1 MAYRARN
8 IMIAVAL
15 AAVAALLTSFYVTSY
30 KRHVQRGEDHVTVLV
45 AKKDITEGMTGA
57 EASGA
62 LSPLEVPRRS
72 VVPGAISSSDQ
83 LNGLVATQ
91 PTLEGEQV
99 TTRRFSPVSEKGVR
113 GDLKGNLRAVQ
124 VQGDLNQTLAG
135 TLKDGDHVDLLATF
149 KYHKAGLSSG
159 DTFYASRVV
168 LRDLKVLKAPDGPP
182 VGTKLT
188 SGLNNDYSV
197 MLAVTDQQAQK
208 LLFTMTQTGG
218 SSGSGNGVG
227 WSLQLRPVVH
237 AADSPESVTT
247 LDTVLRDGLGQ
258 SQLKRYSGSF
268 GGGQ

>member
-8 IMIAVAL
+8 ILIAVAL

-45 AKKDITEGMTGA
+45 AKHDIAEGT
-57 EASGA
+57 SGA
-62 LSPLEVPRRS
+62 DAASMLSPLEVPRRS
-72 VVPGAISSSDQ
+72 VVPGAISSADQ
-83 LNGLVATQ
+83 ITNLVATK

-99 TTRRFSPVSEKGVR
+99 TMRRFSPVAER
-113 GDLKGNLRAVQ
+113 GIRADLKGNVRAFQ
-124 VQGDLNQTLAG
+124 VSGDLNQTLAG
-135 TLKDGDHVDLLATF
+135 TLHDGDRVDVVATF
-149 KYHKAGLSSG
+149 KYHKSGSDSG

-182 VGTKLT
+182 VGSKLT
-188 SGLNNDYSV
+188 SGVQNDFSV

-208 LLFTMTQTGG
+208 LLFVMTQTGG
-218 SSGSGNGVG
+218 NAGTGAG
-227 WSLQLRPVVH
+227 WALELRPVLH

-247 LDTVLRDGLGQ
+247 LDTVLRDGLGAA
-258 SQLKRYSGSF
+258 QLRRYSGSF

>member
-8 IMIAVAL
+8 ILIAVAL

-45 AKKDITEGMTGA
+45 AKKDIAEGTTGA
-57 EASGA
+57 EASRL
-62 LSPLEVPRRS
+62 LSPLQVPRRS
-72 VVPGAISSSDQ
+72 VVPGAISSADQ
-83 LNGLVATQ
+83 IANLVATK

-99 TTRRFSPVSEKGVR
+99 TTRRFNPVAER
-113 GDLKGNLRAVQ
+113 GIRADLKGNVRAVQ
-124 VQGDLNQTLAG
+124 VQGDVNQTLAG
-135 TLKDGDHVDLLATF
+135 TLRDGDRVDIVATF
-149 KYHKAGLSSG
+149 KYHQAGGSSG

-168 LRDLKVLKAPDGPP
+168 LRDLKVLKAPNGPP

-188 SGLNNDYSV
+188 NGLQDSFSV
-197 MLAVTDQQAQK
+197 MLAVTDQQSQK
-208 LLFTMTQTGG
+208 LLFVMTQTGG
-218 SSGSGNGVG
+218 GAGNGTG

-247 LDTVLRDGLGQ
+247 LDTVLRDGLGAA
-258 SQLKRYSGSF
+258 QLKRYSGSF

>member
-8 IMIAVAL
+8 ILIAVAL

-45 AKKDITEGMTGA
+45 AKKDISEGMTAA
-57 EASGA
+57 EVSGM
-62 LSPLEVPRRS
+62 LSSLEVPRRS

-83 LNGLVATQ
+83 LAGLVATQ

-99 TTRRFSPVSEKGVR
+99 TTRRFSPVAEKGIR
-113 GDLKGNLRAVQ
+113 ADLKGNLRAFQ
-124 VQGDLNQTLAG
+124 LQGDSNQTLAG
-135 TLKDGDHVDLLATF
+135 TLKDGDRVDVVAAF
-149 KYHKAGLSSG
+149 KYHKAGAGG
-159 DTFYASRVV
+159 DTFFASRVV
-168 LRDLKVLKAPDGPP
+168 LRDLKVLQAPNGPP

-188 SGLNNDYSV
+188 SGLQNNYSV

-218 SSGSGNGVG
+218 AGSGNGSG
-227 WSLQLRPVVH
+227 WTLQLRPVTH

-247 LDTVLRDGLGQ
+247 LDTVLRDGLGS
-258 SQLKRYSGSF
+258 SQLKRFSGSF

>member
-8 IMIAVAL
+8 ILIAVAL

-45 AKKDITEGMTGA
+45 AKKDIPEGTSGGA
-57 EASGA
+57 ASQM

-72 VVPGAISSSDQ
+72 VVPGAISSADQ
-83 LNGLVATQ
+83 IASLVATK

-99 TTRRFSPVSEKGVR
+99 TTRRFNPVAEKGVR
-113 GDLKGNLRAVQ
+113 ADLKGNVRAVQ

-135 TLKDGDHVDLLATF
+135 TLKDGDRVDIVAAF
-149 KYHKAGLSSG
+149 KYHKSGSSSG

-168 LRDLKVLKAPDGPP
+168 LRDLKVLKAPNGPP

-188 SGLNNDYSV
+188 SGLQDNFSV
-197 MLAVTDQQAQK
+197 MLAVTDQQSQK
-208 LLFTMTQTGG
+208 LLFVMTQTGG
-218 SSGSGNGVG
+218 GSGNGTG
-227 WSLQLRPVVH
+227 WSLQLRPVLH

-247 LDTVLRDGLGQ
+247 LDTVLRDGLGAA
-258 SQLKRYSGSF
+258 QLKRYSGSF

>member
-8 IMIAVAL
+8 ILIAVAL

-57 EASGA
+57 EASHQ
-62 LSPLEVPRRS
+62 LSSLQVPRRS
-72 VVPGAISSSDQ
+72 VVPGAISSADQ
-83 LNGLVATQ
+83 IAILVATQ

-113 GDLKGNLRAVQ
+113 ADLKGNMRAFQ
-124 VQGDLNQTLAG
+124 IEGDVNQTLAG
-135 TLKDGDHVDLLATF
+135 TIRDGDHVDVAATF
-149 KYHKAGLSSG
+149 KYHKSGSGSG
-159 DTFYASRVV
+159 DTFFASRVV
-168 LRDLKVLKAPDGPP
+168 LRNLKVLKAPSGPP

-188 SGLNNDYSV
+188 SGLQNNFSV

-208 LLFTMTQTGG
+208 LLFVMTQTGG
-218 SSGSGNGVG
+218 SVGSGAG

-247 LDTVLRDGLGQ
+247 LDTVLRDGLG
-258 SQLKRYSGSF
+258 SAQLKRYSGSF